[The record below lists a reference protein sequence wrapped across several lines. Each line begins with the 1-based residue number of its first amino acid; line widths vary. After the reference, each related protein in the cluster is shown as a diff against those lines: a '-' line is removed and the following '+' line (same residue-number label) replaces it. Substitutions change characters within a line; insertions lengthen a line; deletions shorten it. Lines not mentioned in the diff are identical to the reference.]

1 MLTRNTDRPAKQMAQ
16 RVAAR
21 NPEDEI
27 NRAFDLFDIQ
37 GNGTITLEDLSRVAV
52 ELNETIDAAELESMI
67 DEFDMDGDGAI
78 SRQEFIEICLG

>member
-1 MLTRNTDRPAKQMAQ
+1 MAQ

-27 NRAFDLFDIQ
+27 NRAFDLFDIH
-37 GNGTITLEDLSRVAV
+37 GNGTITLEDLSRVAL